1 MASHWVSSSEASN
14 SWSDPDSLSITSKCS
29 LDIDGR
35 GLVHER
41 RLRRIAKIN
50 TWITQ
55 CHLGREPVTES
66 DLAHL
71 IEVLGD
77 RLCLWS
83 RAVHHCVR
91 TQPVTT
97 ACSAASM
104 IGCEETVSARPYSS
118 LSNPHCTHCSR
129 ADHRDYGDAHSSR
142 NSCSRSQLRSASCQ
156 QRVRPGRSDW
166 CPPWIC
172 GPRSATG

>member
-1 MASHWVSSSEASN
+1 MTVASHWVSSSEASN

-91 TQPVTT
+91 TQPRYHCLQRCLDDWLRRNRV
-97 ACSAASM
+97 SS
-104 IGCEETVSARPYSS
+104 TVQLAIEPA
-118 LSNPHCTHCSR
+118 LHTLF
-129 ADHRDYGDAHSSR
+129 SSR
-142 NSCSRSQLRSASCQ
+142 PPRLW
-156 QRVRPGRSDW
+156 GRSLE
-166 CPPWIC
+166 P
-172 GPRSATG
+172 